1 MVSPFCHP
9 QVSSTD
15 NCTQSSNSVPPSS
28 LLVVVFIG
36 SVENFVVNGNL
47 LWFFKFSDCHH
58 LKLCF
63 SLTTSMN
70 CWTFVKQPS
79 FVVWKSL
86 LSGSETWP
94 EGALLFFFFFVTDNE
109 SFFSSI
115 QTFVLLLRKIVC
127 FFTSS
132 WLHLPLFYQKW
143 FIDL

>member
-36 SVENFVVNGNL
+36 SVENFVINGNL

-70 CWTFVKQPS
+70 CWTFVKQSS

-94 EGALLFFFFFVTDNE
+94 EGASLFFFFFFLWLTMNHFFLQFKLLFCYWE
-109 SFFSSI
+109 KSFAS
-115 QTFVLLLRKIVC
+115 LLLHS
-127 FFTSS
+127 FTS
-132 WLHLPLFYQKW
+132 LFSTRS
-143 FIDL
+143 DS